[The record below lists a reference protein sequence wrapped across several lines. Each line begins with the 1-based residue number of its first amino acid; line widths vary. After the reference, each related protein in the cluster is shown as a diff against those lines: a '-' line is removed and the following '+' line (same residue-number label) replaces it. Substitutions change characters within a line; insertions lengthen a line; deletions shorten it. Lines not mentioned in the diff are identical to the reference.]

1 MIFSF
6 FFIFFLVELHVSC
19 YFLFCRSYL
28 KMRQELIQWSVCSIS
43 YFLTHSRSNILRRIS
58 NFYSGSS
65 TSATSPFYSKQP
77 SPITSWPGGSV
88 QKADTDPKNIGCSRS
103 HYLILSFSELSV
115 YQGSPM
121 AFHRKTLFWLSKIVL
136 VSSFSSTGF
145 TCKFLILILISQLCV
160 LSFELML
167 RNALKVF
174 TYLSII
180 VEFLGV
186 SSF

>member
-65 TSATSPFYSKQP
+65 TSVIERLVFPF
-77 SPITSWPGGSV
+77 
-88 QKADTDPKNIGCSRS
+88 
-103 HYLILSFSELSV
+103 LSFPRL
-115 YQGSPM
+115 YLLCKSPNI
-121 AFHRKTLFWLSKIVL
+121 S
-136 VSSFSSTGF
+136 SSFFKLNFRLPAHFIQNSQVQLHHDPEAQSR
-145 TCKFLILILISQLCV
+145 KLIPT
-160 LSFELML
+160 
-167 RNALKVF
+167 LK
-174 TYLSII
+174 I
-180 VEFLGV
+180 
-186 SSF
+186 